1 MLLNLHTHHAIDA
14 DSVRIVNLHEHFE
27 NKSSHGLYSTGLHP
41 WYITAIDWQQNLQSL
56 QLHSQSNNVLA
67 IGECGLDRI
76 CSTPFRLQEQAFKA
90 QIEWA
95 NMIAKPLIIHCVR
108 AHRECMLLLK
118 EMNNRMPV
126 IFHGFNN
133 SLDIALQLVKEGY
146 YLSFGHSLFKPSM
159 EPIFAA
165 IALEHIFLETDDN
178 KINIEEVYHQAAKIK
193 NISTDQ
199 LSLHIQR
206 NSIKVFNRNFI

>member
-1 MLLNLHTHHAIDA
+1 
-14 DSVRIVNLHEHFE
+14 
-27 NKSSHGLYSTGLHP
+27 
-41 WYITAIDWQQNLQSL
+41 
-56 QLHSQSNNVLA
+56 
-67 IGECGLDRI
+67 
-76 CSTPFRLQEQAFKA
+76 
-90 QIEWA
+90 
-95 NMIAKPLIIHCVR
+95 
-108 AHRECMLLLK
+108 MLLLK